1 MITLKQTG
9 IIRKIDDLGRIV
21 LPKELRNSLNINSG
35 DDFEITIDNNKIILE
50 KFFKLD
56 SFEDIIKKII
66 NCFYISENT
75 IMYFTINDKII
86 NYNNEKV
93 TSIISKIIKTRKI
106 YINDKIDKIIIGEK
120 LILNGKIVIYPIV
133 INSDLLGSII
143 CVSNGDINNT
153 LDRCKIFY
161 NLIKNI
167 IVNN

>member
-1 MITLKQTG
+1 MKQTG